1 MTFAAPATSTGG
13 VKPADLNG
21 HLLLIMPIEYKAGIV
36 TSMGEAEAIECEVV
50 DLDTN
55 EEHTSVLFFNIAL
68 RNALRPNIGAQ
79 VLGRIGQGVAKPGKN
94 APWILND
101 ATTNKAD
108 IDKATAYL
116 AAKATGTFKPAAP
129 ATASAPAETEASAAA
144 AALAALGVDVND
156 PSAAA
161 LLAQLKNK

>member
-1 MTFAAPATSTGG
+1 MEFAAPATSSG
-13 VKPADLNG
+13 VKVADLNG
-21 HLLLIMPIEYKAGIV
+21 HLLLISPLEYKTGIQ
-36 TSMGEAEAIECEVV
+36 TSMGDAEAISCDVV

-55 EEHTSVLFFNIAL
+55 EEHTSVLFFNGAL
-68 RNALRPNIGAQ
+68 RGALQPNIGKQ

-94 APWILND
+94 PPWILND

-116 AAKATGTFKPAAP
+116 AAKATGGFAPAKPAAAP
-129 ATASAPAETEASAAA
+129 SATAA

-156 PSAAA
+156 PSAAT
-161 LLAQLKNK
+161 LLAQLNK